1 MATKDPA
8 AVDAY
13 ISQQLLARDGDQFT
27 KVLEANARAG
37 LPAIDVSPPQG
48 KFLSLIARVQGAQRI
63 LEVGTLGGY
72 STLWLAT
79 ALPADGRIV
88 TIEREPRHAEVAKAN
103 LERAGVAEKVDLRV
117 GAALEVLVQLEKE
130 ITAPF
135 DLVFIDADKANNPHY
150 VEWALKLTSPGS
162 IIIVDNVIRRGEV
175 LDETSDD
182 ANVLGTR
189 AAFTLVSSHPRLDAT
204 AIQTVGLKGHD
215 GFLFALVK

>member
-27 KVLEANARAG
+27 KILEANARAG

-79 ALPADGRIV
+79 ALPADGHIV
-88 TIEREPRHAEVAKAN
+88 TIERDPRHAEVAKAN

-117 GAALEVLVQLEKE
+117 GAALEVLAQLEKE

-150 VEWALKLTSPGS
+150 IEWALKLTSPGS
-162 IIIVDNVIRRGEV
+162 IIIVDNVIRGGEV
-175 LDETSDD
+175 VNDASDD